1 MISGLSDSCYAP
13 HSFNMEEGM
22 VIFRTKRERRLLE
35 DVISWANDK
44 VLPEREPVAGEPRK
58 KKAKATADRE
68 GPSIGQ
74 LILQHPTIITNLRS
88 KNADYLQGLC
98 PLCAEVGKDS
108 DENHFWIHESS
119 GGYGCVSD
127 CETSEL
133 THSLVK
139 VLSNAG
145 VLQNDTSQK
154 EEKVETDDVSK
165 FENSNLDTSQS
176 DEEDLAELLQEFPQY
191 ETVKEGD
198 AVIGLRLKPVTERLD
213 IDIPG
218 NRIVKNTDHHIV
230 EHVLLDDEYTRPNHT
245 YCRIETSKATGKQD
259 KTYIDVA
266 DINVKALWQSIV
278 RHIMPSPV
286 IGGTFEVSDLWDTM
300 KMDRTKQGEKYRR
313 WNFPSDVLI
322 LLGVLE
328 KDGNTYTVRR
338 AYHGFR

>member
-13 HSFNMEEGM
+13 HSFNMEDGM

-44 VLPEREPVAGEPRK
+44 VLPERDPVAGEPRK
-58 KKAKATADRE
+58 KKVKATAGRD

-74 LILQHPTIITNLRS
+74 LILQHQAVITNLRT

-108 DENHFWIHESS
+108 DENHFFIHESS

-133 THSLVK
+133 TRSLVK

-145 VLQNDTSQK
+145 ILQNDTSQK
-154 EEKVETDDVSK
+154 EEEVETDDVPR
-165 FENSNLDTSQS
+165 FENSNLDT
-176 DEEDLAELLQEFPQY
+176 L
-191 ETVKEGD
+191 
-198 AVIGLRLKPVTERLD
+198 
-213 IDIPG
+213 IPG
-218 NRIVKNTDHHIV
+218 SRLVKNTDHHTV
-230 EHVLLDDEYTRPNHT
+230 EHILIDSSDTHEGWVYNRV
-245 YCRIETSKATGKQD
+245 ETSKKTGKE
-259 KTYIDVA
+259 TIDEIEVA
-266 DINVKALWQSIV
+266 EANVKALWQSIV

-300 KMDRTKQGEKYRR
+300 KVDRTKQGEKYRR
-313 WNFPSDVLI
+313 WNFPSDILI
-322 LLGVLE
+322 LLGVIE

>member
-13 HSFNMEEGM
+13 HSFNMEDGM

-44 VLPEREPVAGEPRK
+44 VLPERDPVAGEPRK
-58 KKAKATADRE
+58 KKVKATAGRE

-74 LILQHPTIITNLRS
+74 LILQHPTVITNLRT

-108 DENHFWIHESS
+108 DENHFFIHESS

-133 THSLVK
+133 TRSLVK

-145 VLQNDTSQK
+145 ILQNDTSQK
-154 EEKVETDDVSK
+154 EEEVETDDVPR
-165 FENSNLDTSQS
+165 FENSNLDT
-176 DEEDLAELLQEFPQY
+176 L
-191 ETVKEGD
+191 
-198 AVIGLRLKPVTERLD
+198 
-213 IDIPG
+213 IPG
-218 NRIVKNTDHHIV
+218 SRLVKNTDHHTV
-230 EHVLLDDEYTRPNHT
+230 EHILIDSNDTHEGWVYNRV
-245 YCRIETSKATGKQD
+245 ETSKKTGKE
-259 KTYIDVA
+259 TINEIEVA
-266 DINVKALWQSIV
+266 EANVRALWQGIV

-313 WNFPSDVLI
+313 WNFPSDILI
-322 LLGVLE
+322 LLGVIE

-338 AYHGFR
+338 AYHGIR

>member
-1 MISGLSDSCYAP
+1 
-13 HSFNMEEGM
+13 M

-44 VLPEREPVAGEPRK
+44 VLPERDPVAGEPRK
-58 KKAKATADRE
+58 KKAKVTADRE

-74 LILQHPTIITNLRS
+74 LILQHPTVITNLRT

-108 DENHFWIHESS
+108 DENHFFIHESS

-133 THSLVK
+133 TRSLVK

-145 VLQNDTSQK
+145 ILQNDTSQK
-154 EEKVETDDVSK
+154 EEEVETDDVPR
-165 FENSNLDTSQS
+165 FENSNLDT
-176 DEEDLAELLQEFPQY
+176 L
-191 ETVKEGD
+191 
-198 AVIGLRLKPVTERLD
+198 
-213 IDIPG
+213 IPG
-218 NRIVKNTDHHIV
+218 SRLVKNTDHHTV
-230 EHVLLDDEYTRPNHT
+230 EHILIDSSDMHEGWVYNRV
-245 YCRIETSKATGKQD
+245 ETSKKTGKE
-259 KTYIDVA
+259 TIDEIEVA
-266 DINVKALWQSIV
+266 EANVKALWQSIV

-322 LLGVLE
+322 LLGVIE